1 MTQVIIEE
9 FKPIRKNSLLGFAKV
24 RMPSG
29 LIFNDCPVCTTN
41 GKVWASPASKPAMT
55 SAGTQLIGA
64 NGKPVW
70 QHIVDFA
77 SKELRGK
84 WSDAVIAAL
93 RQSHPQ
99 VFEE

>member
-1 MTQVIIEE
+1 MTQVIIED
-9 FKPIRKNSLLGFAKV
+9 FKAIRKNSLLGFAKV

-29 LIFNDCPVCTTN
+29 LVFNDCPVCTTN

-55 SAGTQLIGA
+55 AAGTQLIGA
-64 NGKPVW
+64 NGK
-70 QHIVDFA
+70 QHIVGFA
-77 SKELRGK
+77 STELRNK

-99 VFEE
+99 AFEG